1 MKRLKW
7 LSEDPKFIKQDVCW
21 EMIANLLRNNHL
33 INRLIYQYNQR
44 KMNKLEEMIKYIHGN
59 KDKFSIWNTDYSG

>member
-1 MKRLKW
+1 MKILKS

-21 EMIANLLRNNHL
+21 EMIANLHRNNHL
-33 INRLIYQYNQR
+33 IIYQYNQR